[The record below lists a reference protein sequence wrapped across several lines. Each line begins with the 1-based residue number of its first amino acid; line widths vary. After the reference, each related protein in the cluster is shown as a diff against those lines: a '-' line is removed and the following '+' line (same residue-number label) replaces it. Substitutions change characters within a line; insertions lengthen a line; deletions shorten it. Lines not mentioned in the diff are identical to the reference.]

1 MNVFCNK
8 QLKIQKKTGNFAI
21 KRSKMKKSILL
32 SCLLIATTIAH
43 AIPAL
48 KLWRTYTQRD
58 GSTIRVLM
66 VGDEHLHYFV
76 TDDQVPLVQRD
87 NNFFYAKIEKNKL
100 VSSNVLA
107 HESSLRTAFEKKN
120 VRTVQEIEPLR
131 EKAPT
136 RLQQLSRLPLVRKG
150 KYTGKKKGLIILV
163 NFSDNSFR
171 DDDPQKVFDEIVN
184 KSGYKDYGGVGS
196 VHDYFYD
203 QSNGRFDLTFDV
215 MGPVQLK
222 HPLAYYGGDKNG
234 QTDVRVSEMIVEACQ
249 AVNDKVDYRNYD
261 WDNDGVVDQ
270 VVVIY
275 AGYGQAT
282 SAKPETIWPHEFNIK
297 SKNLV
302 LDGVKI
308 NTYACSNELY
318 EYNTGTGIGRVRN
331 TLMGIGVICHE
342 FSHCLGLPDFYD
354 TGKSRNYGMGQWD
367 IMARGSYNGPL
378 SIGWIP
384 PAYTSYEKNFAGWLD
399 YKVLGDK
406 PQTVTNMKPLQQGG
420 EAYVIYNPQN
430 HNEYYLLEN
439 KGADKWDSHLPKNG
453 LLVLHVDYDA
463 SLWAYNIVNNT
474 EQKQYNNHQ
483 RLTIVPAAGSFGN
496 SDRDTYPLGERDS
509 LTANSTPALTLY
521 NANWD
526 NGHVLHNKVLN
537 IRKDANGLI
546 SFNYLPDPHFYTA
559 GTEQTLN
566 GNGAATIVSIHDMRG
581 LRMPAKQLYGL
592 PRGLYLLNLSDGTTR
607 KVLVK

>member
-1 MNVFCNK
+1 
-8 QLKIQKKTGNFAI
+8 
-21 KRSKMKKSILL
+21 MKKSILL

-66 VGDEHLHYFV
+66 VGDEHLHYFL

-120 VRTVQEIEPLR
+120 IRTVQEIEPLR

-249 AVNDKVDYRNYD
+249 AVNDKVDFRNYD

-275 AGYGQAT
+275 AGYG
-282 SAKPETIWPHEFNIK
+282 P
-297 SKNLV
+297 V
-302 LDGVKI
+302 
-308 NTYACSNELY
+308 
-318 EYNTGTGIGRVRN
+318 
-331 TLMGIGVICHE
+331 
-342 FSHCLGLPDFYD
+342 
-354 TGKSRNYGMGQWD
+354 
-367 IMARGSYNGPL
+367 SY
-378 SIGWIP
+378 
-384 PAYTSYEKNFAGWLD
+384 T
-399 YKVLGDK
+399 
-406 PQTVTNMKPLQQGG
+406 
-420 EAYVIYNPQN
+420 
-430 HNEYYLLEN
+430 H
-439 KGADKWDSHLPKNG
+439 
-453 LLVLHVDYDA
+453 
-463 SLWAYNIVNNT
+463 
-474 EQKQYNNHQ
+474 
-483 RLTIVPAAGSFGN
+483 
-496 SDRDTYPLGERDS
+496 
-509 LTANSTPALTLY
+509 LTL
-521 NANWD
+521 
-526 NGHVLHNKVLN
+526 
-537 IRKDANGLI
+537 
-546 SFNYLPDPHFYTA
+546 PT
-559 GTEQTLN
+559 
-566 GNGAATIVSIHDMRG
+566 
-581 LRMPAKQLYGL
+581 
-592 PRGLYLLNLSDGTTR
+592 SD
-607 KVLVK
+607 LV